1 MTVPERTFT
10 DNGRVTPTRVPEL
23 VRGREDEAL
32 RKLAVRHLENV
43 RKFKSY
49 LWVYLTSMVVL
60 TPIWIVT
67 QYESANGWPEHLS
80 SRSRYDG
87 DWDPWL
93 IWVGLIGAFI
103 VGIQAYRAYI
113 DRPETEA
120 DIEHE
125 IERLK
130 SKR

>member
-1 MTVPERTFT
+1 MVRERTVT
-10 DNGRVTPTRVPEL
+10 DNGRVTATRVPEV

-32 RKLAVRHLENV
+32 RKLAVRHLEHV
-43 RKFKSY
+43 RTFKRY

-120 DIEHE
+120 DIERE
-125 IERLK
+125 VERLK
-130 SKR
+130 ARR

>member
-1 MTVPERTFT
+1 MPERTVT
-10 DNGRVTPTRVPEL
+10 DNGRVASRRVPEV
-23 VRGREDEAL
+23 VRGHEDDNL
-32 RKLAVRHLENV
+32 RKLAVHHLDAV
-43 RKFKSY
+43 RKFKHY
-49 LWVYLTSMVVL
+49 LWVYLTSMAVL
-60 TPIWIVT
+60 TPIWIIT

-120 DIEHE
+120 DIERE

-130 SKR
+130 AKR

>member
-1 MTVPERTFT
+1 MTVPERTVIE
-10 DNGRVTPTRVPEL
+10 NGRVSSTRGPEII
-23 VRGREDEAL
+23 RSREDEAL
-32 RKLAVRHLENV
+32 RKLALHHLENV
-43 RKFKSY
+43 RRFKRY
-49 LWVYLTSMVVL
+49 LWTYLASMVVL

-103 VGIQAYRAYI
+103 VAIQAYRTYL

-120 DIEHE
+120 DIERE
-125 IERLK
+125 VERLK
-130 SKR
+130 TKR